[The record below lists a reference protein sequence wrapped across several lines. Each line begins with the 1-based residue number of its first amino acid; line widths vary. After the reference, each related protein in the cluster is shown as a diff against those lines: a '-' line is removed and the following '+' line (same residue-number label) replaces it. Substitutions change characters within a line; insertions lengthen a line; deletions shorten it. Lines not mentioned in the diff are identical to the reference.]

1 MSEVKISTQ
10 QGDMPAYVAKP
21 SGDGPWPA
29 VIVIHD
35 IFGMTTDQKNHADWL
50 ASEGYL
56 AVAPNLFYWG
66 GKIKCVRS
74 VFSQMTAREGR
85 SFDDVEATRTWLL
98 NQTDCTD
105 KIGVIGFC
113 MGGAF
118 ALLLAA
124 PNHGFSAS
132 APNYGQ
138 VPKDADAF
146 FAGACPIVASFGQ
159 KDLSL
164 KNAAQQLE
172 DALIVNNVTHDVKE
186 YPEAGHSFLNQH
198 VASEIPVILRVLL
211 KVMGGGYHQISADD
225 ARHRISAFFG
235 IHLKNTPQKPE

>member
-1 MSEVKISTQ
+1 MPEVIIPTQ
-10 QGDMPAYVAKP
+10 QGEMPAYVARP

-50 ASEGYL
+50 ADQGYL

-74 VFSQMTAREGR
+74 IFSQLTAREGR
-85 SFDDVEATRTWLL
+85 SFDDVESTRSWLL
-98 NQTDCTD
+98 NQAQCSS

-118 ALLLAA
+118 ALLLAT
-124 PNHGFSAS
+124 PNRGFSAS

-138 VPKDADAF
+138 IPKDADEF
-146 FAGACPIVASFGQ
+146 FAGACPIVASFGK
-159 KDLSL
+159 KDSSL
-164 KNAAQQLE
+164 RNAAEQLE
-172 DALIVNNVTHDVKE
+172 HALTANNVPHDVKE

-198 VASEIPVILRVLL
+198 VPEEIPVVLRVMMKL
-211 KVMGGGYHQISADD
+211 MGASYHELSADD
-225 ARHRISAFFG
+225 ARHRISDFFS
-235 IHLKNTPQKPE
+235 IHLKN